1 MDGRLLPADR
11 AVALSGL
18 SFLREQRP
26 ALANHVNESLAQG
39 VDEGRIHVAG
49 VDARWYWHRLEWDS
63 AYFGVPMIRL
73 ESAAW
78 DLDVGDPV
86 EELAHVAG
94 SLRAEMK
101 AAHGRYYVFAE
112 LPATDCQPLQA
123 LGLSGFRLVET
134 RLTYFVPDT
143 SAFDWPEH
151 YPVRKAELGDMPH
164 LRDVAAS
171 ARNRCDRY
179 HADPFFGDVVADRY
193 LATYAEESVKGL
205 ADFIVVPDPGDGA
218 PPGGFFTVKVA
229 EPSRCA
235 FGRNHVC
242 PLDMGVGRIPLVAV
256 GASRSGW
263 HLRLLVETTRMLATR
278 SVRVACMT
286 TQATNR
292 AVVRNCEKV
301 GYRLGSVTHILA
313 ASHGQAR

>member
-1 MDGRLLPADR
+1 MAGLLPAER
-11 AVALSGL
+11 AADLSGL
-18 SFLREQRP
+18 GFLHSQRP
-26 ALANHVNESLAQG
+26 ALADHVNESLAQS

-49 VDARWYWHRLEWDS
+49 VDARWYWRQLEWDS

-78 DLDVGDPV
+78 DTALGDPV
-86 EELAHVAG
+86 EELARVAAG
-94 SLRAEMK
+94 FRAETK
-101 AAHGRYYVFAE
+101 AAHGSYYMFAE
-112 LPATDCQPLQA
+112 LPATDCEPLQA

-143 SAFDWPEH
+143 SAFYWPEH
-151 YPVRKAELGDMPH
+151 YPVRTAELGDMPH

-171 ARNRCDRY
+171 ARNRYDRY
-179 HADPFFGDVVADRY
+179 HADSFFGNTIADRY

-218 PPGGFFTVKVA
+218 PPGGFFTVKIE
-229 EPSRCA
+229 EPSRCP
-235 FGRNHVC
+235 FGRDHVC

-256 GASRSGW
+256 GAARSGW

-301 GYRLGSVTHILA
+301 GYGLGRVTHILA
-313 ASHGQAR
+313 ASHGEAR